1 MKKDKEKVKYE
12 SPLTKKTQV
21 NLESGF
27 MSSAS
32 VFDPEN
38 QQDDGVSIE
47 GHEVGNTGDYTGLG
61 WDNWDNQGRSSD
73 SAW

>member
-27 MSSAS
+27 MTAS
-32 VFDPEN
+32 IFEEENKHDEGLSTEEHGFADPTKQWE
-38 QQDDGVSIE
+38 
-47 GHEVGNTGDYTGLG
+47 GDYGDSD
-61 WDNWDNQGRSSD
+61 WD
-73 SAW
+73 

>member
-38 QQDDGVSIE
+38 QQDDGVNIE
-47 GHEVGNTGDYTGLG
+47 GHEVGNTGDYTNVG
-61 WDNWDNQGRSSD
+61 WDGQEEWSRN